1 MKNADM
7 IRKKGI
13 TTMIKYTF
21 SRIISP
27 VVRICV
33 AVSILVGHL
42 FAGIVLFSL
51 QDSVTCRNVEK
62 VLLAEISSVQKSL
75 SLASSVTEPEYM
87 YLFTE
92 YDVVG
97 ENGGVIIADSLHD
110 IHCGKRIESCR
121 TLEDAGIDINKYKP
135 LRRNVTQVFGV
146 PCHFAYFKNND
157 AVIVAYL
164 PVVEQTQQRNVN
176 VFSALGT
183 TFIFSVLLF
192 FLVPLAIQLITKNKS
207 LLKNNASGAASDS
220 RFADDV
226 FDDGGLDETPD
237 ADETELGEASSE
249 SDEFV
254 QDIELPEEEEISS
267 QILAGNAQNEVDDVA
282 DEPEPAQAD
291 GEPCGQ
297 VEQDEP
303 EADEAGTERDSGEH
317 LAEPEDVEPGAE
329 LNADEASAE
338 PEDNSYDQNE
348 IADYVS
354 RMQDLKRTAHQL
366 GDEKLFKMA
375 DYLEKCGKAIL
386 AGSKDADKFMA
397 EIESKTP
404 IAAKYYENCIQ
415 QHDARAFQQTQNA
428 EQIAQSAADEA
439 VPQNA
444 EQPAQS
450 PADEA
455 VPQSAP
461 SEQSEQSVSEDV
473 AQSAEKPAPKTDLPK
488 IGTPKVDL
496 PEEADLPKTDM
507 SPAEIFA
514 TLEALYDGAA
524 SADDTAV
531 NTQISTLRRINLPRK
546 LKAVFPELELAAAQ
560 SDFTRIK
567 AVIDSLRTGNHA

>member
-21 SRIISP
+21 SRIFSP

-51 QDSVTCRNVEK
+51 QDSVTCRNAEK

-146 PCHFAYFKNND
+146 PCHFTYFKNDD

-192 FLVPLAIQLITKNKS
+192 FLVPLAIQFITKNKS
-207 LLKNNASGAASDS
+207 LLKNNASVAASGS
-220 RFADDV
+220 SFADDV

-237 ADETELGEASSE
+237 ADETKLGEASSE

-254 QDIELPEEEEISS
+254 QDIELPEEEEISP
-267 QILAGNAQNEVDDVA
+267 QILAGDVESTEEAVSEA

-303 EADEAGTERDSGEH
+303 EAGETGTERDSGER
-317 LAEPEDVEPGAE
+317 LAEPEDVESGAE
-329 LNADEASAE
+329 LNADEAGAE

-415 QHDARAFQQTQNA
+415 QHDARAFQQTQNS
-428 EQIAQSAADEA
+428 EQIAQSAVDEA

-444 EQPAQS
+444 EQS
-450 PADEA
+450 
-455 VPQSAP
+455 V
-461 SEQSEQSVSEDV
+461 QSVSEDV

-488 IGTPKVDL
+488 MGTPKADL
-496 PEEADLPKTDM
+496 PDEADLPKTDM

-524 SADDTAV
+524 SEDDAAV

-546 LKAVFPELELAAAQ
+546 LNAVFPELELAAGQ

>member
-1 MKNADM
+1 
-7 IRKKGI
+7 
-13 TTMIKYTF
+13 MIKYTF
-21 SRIISP
+21 SRIFSP

-92 YDVVG
+92 YDIVG

-146 PCHFAYFKNND
+146 PCHFAYFKNDD

-192 FLVPLAIQLITKNKS
+192 FLVPLAIQFITKNKS
-207 LLKNNASGAASDS
+207 LLKNNASGAASGS
-220 RFADDV
+220 SFADDV
-226 FDDGGLDETPD
+226 FDDGGLEETPV
-237 ADETELGEASSE
+237 ADEAKLGEASSE

-254 QDIELPEEEEISS
+254 QDIELPEEEEISP
-267 QILAGNAQNEVDDVA
+267 QILAGDVESTEEA
-282 DEPEPAQAD
+282 VSEAGEPEPAQAD

-303 EADEAGTERDSGEH
+303 EAGAERDSGER
-317 LAEPEDVEPGAE
+317 LAEPEDVESGAE
-329 LNADEASAE
+329 LNADEAGTE

-366 GDEKLFKMA
+366 GEEKLFKMA

-415 QHDARAFQQTQNA
+415 QHDARAFQQTQNS
-428 EQIAQSAADEA
+428 EQSEQPAADE
-439 VPQNA
+439 V
-444 EQPAQS
+444 
-450 PADEA
+450 

-473 AQSAEKPAPKTDLPK
+473 AQSAEKPAPDKADLPK
-488 IGTPKVDL
+488 MGTPKTDFPDEV
-496 PEEADLPKTDM
+496 DLPKTDM

-531 NTQISTLRRINLPRK
+531 NTQITTLRRINLPRK
-546 LKAVFPELELAAAQ
+546 LKAVFPELELAADQ